1 MPGLLRRLSA
11 LLIFATLASWPTP
24 ITAQAQP
31 GKFNRE
37 EFRGRVVLLD
47 FWATWCA
54 PCLEELPRLRRLH
67 ETREADGLAIVGVAL
82 DATDRRALTSWLRRN
97 GVTWPQIHDTRGYD
111 GELAQQFDV
120 DRLPATV
127 LFDRDGRIVARDLRG
142 DRLEAAIDALLAG
155 IGRD

>member
-1 MPGLLRRLSA
+1 SPTRSSRISIVARSATRPTCTGRASPARSRSPRGWSSEMPGLLRRLSA

-82 DATDRRALTSWLRRN
+82 DATDRRALTS
-97 GVTWPQIHDTRGYD
+97 
-111 GELAQQFDV
+111 
-120 DRLPATV
+120 
-127 LFDRDGRIVARDLRG
+127 
-142 DRLEAAIDALLAG
+142 
-155 IGRD
+155 